1 MELIEH
7 LTAARDFLADCKS
20 QKIYPEML
28 AAQGVAIRDTLQN
41 ATVDIAYAGRISN
54 LIKSIGW
61 DEDFVNEMLHIL
73 STACTQKLAVI
84 TSANARI
91 VLQDYRNIDQYFT
104 KEEWELLLS
113 NDAPTTVKLELIAGR
128 AQQLR
133 LRAATEPAWQRIAG
147 LWLAASEGI
156 DASLAQTA
164 AIKHQAFCY
173 VKKAV
178 KARRSDTVG
187 PAVLPDFDANPDVK
201 LLQAVYGKNRCLPCQ
216 IPPVKFSSL
225 TASIPMRGTNARVRP
240 QQSPTCTF
248 MGADPMA
255 QFGSM
260 MQAFMQQAR
269 GNYFQ
274 DKGIDLTVFPQKRR
288 ALGDTTSCHCFKS
301 QKGPGLDEHD
311 ADEDKPIEVDG
322 EATSGAR
329 VLELDTA
336 KAPVPKTQ
344 SEIQAVTAPSSVAD
358 SAAKII
364 ASMMTGN
371 KKKAKKGGSS
381 DGTPKAP
388 PPVEHEE
395 STDTEEVAP
404 AKPKKKAEKNKGG
417 AHYEKTSKA
426 VVCFDAKGAKKKT
439 ITFASAG
446 VPWGENV

>member
-1 MELIEH
+1 MELVEH
-7 LTAARDFLADCKS
+7 LTAARDFLADLKS

-41 ATVDIAYAGRISN
+41 ATVDIAYAGRISK
-54 LIKSIGW
+54 LIKDIGW
-61 DEDFVNEMLHIL
+61 DEDFVNELLKIL
-73 STACTQKLAVI
+73 STACTQKLAAI
-84 TSANARI
+84 TTKNARI

-113 NDAPTTVKLELIAGR
+113 SDAPTTVKLELIGGR
-128 AQQLR
+128 AQQLG
-133 LRAATEPAWQRIAG
+133 LRAATEPTWQRITG

-164 AIKHQAFCY
+164 TTKHQAFCH

-178 KARRSDTVG
+178 KAKRSDTVG
-187 PAVLPDFDANPDVK
+187 AAWLPDFDANPDVK
-201 LLQAVYGKNRCLPCQ
+201 LLQAVFGKNRCLPCQ
-216 IPPVKFSSL
+216 LETVKFSAL
-225 TASIPMRGTNARVRP
+225 TASIPMRATSGRVRHL
-240 QQSPTCTF
+240 QSPIGTI
-248 MGADPMA
+248 MGDDPMA

-260 MQAFMQQAR
+260 MQAFMRQMR
-269 GNYFQ
+269 GNCFQ
-274 DKGIDLTVFPQKRR
+274 DNGVDLTLFPRKRR
-288 ALGDTTSCHCFKS
+288 ALCDTTSSHCFKS
-301 QKGPGLDEHD
+301 QKGALVIPSPDGHD
-311 ADEDKPIEVDG
+311 ADEDKPIDVDG
-322 EATSGAR
+322 VATSCAE

-336 KAPVPKTQ
+336 KTPVPKTHA
-344 SEIQAVTAPSSVAD
+344 EIQAVTAPSSVAD

-371 KKKAKKGGSS
+371 KKNAKKGGSK

-388 PPVEHEE
+388 PVEHAE
-395 STDTEEVAP
+395 STDTEEE
-404 AKPKKKAEKNKGG
+404 KPKKKAKKNKGG
-417 AHYEKTSKA
+417 AHYEKTSNA